1 MMIKA
6 VPIRRV
12 KGPLFRTGA
21 WQAFFCHACAASMM
35 VSKCMGMV
43 IRGGETYTMIP

>member
-12 KGPLFRTGA
+12 NGPVSRTGA
-21 WQAFFCHACAASMM
+21 IQAFFCHACDTDVP
-35 VSKCMGMV
+35 VSECTWFV
-43 IRGGETYTMIP
+43 SIRAMAYLMTV

>member
-1 MMIKA
+1 MIKA

-21 WQAFFCHACAASMM
+21 WQAFFCHACAARVM
-35 VSKCMGMV
+35 VSKSLRIETC
-43 IRGGETYTMIP
+43 GERAYTMTL